1 MHPTARP
8 EGAQGPAEA
17 GAGRDEPVRLRA
29 GCKINYGLAITG
41 RRPDG
46 YHLLDSVFIPLPE
59 PCDELL
65 VWRIPEP
72 AIRVACA
79 AEGVDE
85 EDNTLVRAWRKF
97 REATGLAIGLAVEL
111 KKGVPWGAG
120 LGGGSADA
128 ACLRRH
134 LQRLA
139 EGRVDEGR
147 LLAIAARVGADVPFF
162 LQDAPM
168 RVTGIG
174 DVLEPVAL
182 DLPGR
187 DLVLVT
193 PKIAVSTPWAYQTW
207 DRLCGV
213 RPGAKDARA
222 GGSEK
227 PLTKSGTEDKQSS
240 LLGSRGF
247 TARNDLELAV
257 FPSYPEIAEVKD
269 RLLSLGAAAASMSGS
284 GSSVFGLFQDSAG
297 AERACEAL
305 SAVWPVRRMRICTGM

>member
-1 MHPTARP
+1 MHASQTAP
-8 EGAQGPAEA
+8 I
-17 GAGRDEPVRLRA
+17 RLKA

-120 LGGGSADA
+120 LGGGSSDA
-128 ACLRRH
+128 ACLLRL
-134 LQRLA
+134 LQTLA
-139 EGRVDEGR
+139 EGRVDEAA

-213 RPGAKDARA
+213 RPGARDARA

-227 PLTKSGTEDKQSS
+227 PLTKSGAEDKHSS
-240 LLGSRGF
+240 LSGSRGLMSVQESLKKP
-247 TARNDLELAV
+247 AR
-257 FPSYPEIAEVKD
+257 
-269 RLLSLGAAAASMSGS
+269 RLTKQGK
-284 GSSVFGLFQDSAG
+284 
-297 AERACEAL
+297 
-305 SAVWPVRRMRICTGM
+305 P